1 MPEGALDRVLVP
13 SESDLVGRMLKL
25 VVTKVPFRYATSRVE
40 VAVTVTIESEEVIV
54 PFPEKVESV
63 KLPDSEAVLE
73 VVSVDVVCDVV
84 MVSEDVCDSVMDE
97 SPALVAS
104 LEAGTVSVGRSSSE
118 TTMSPEEAVT
128 VAATDVA
135 VPSPTL
141 TSMTLAVTVV
151 SARGTSSFRGLRGI
165 RWMSGA
171 AIPRR

>member
-1 MPEGALDRVLVP
+1 MPEGALDLVLVLLA
-13 SESDLVGRMLKL
+13 SDLVGRILKL
-25 VVTKVPFRYATSRVE
+25 VVTKVPFRYARSRVE
-40 VAVTVTIESEEVIV
+40 VAVTVTIESEEVMV

-73 VVSVDVVCDVV
+73 VVSDDVVSDEV
-84 MVSEDVCDSVMDE
+84 MESELVCESVVMDE
-97 SPALVAS
+97 SPALVVS
-104 LEAGTVSVGRSSSE
+104 LDAGTVSVGRSSRE

-151 SARGTSSFRGLRGI
+151 SARGASSCLG
-165 RWMSGA
+165 
-171 AIPRR
+171 